1 MSVSILQKSC
11 VQNNSHPQQ
20 PKSEILP
27 KALGTRIAWKRLL
40 IIVYGASNHEN
51 KHACFFKRT
60 STVSSIYRVWVH
72 FYKIWTGLVV
82 QHDHPGPFFSLLSN
96 SLCWS
101 RVSGMEKKLRS
112 VATVKGE
119 SPSRQP
125 HKLQLKPEQNM
136 LMFPWF
142 CVFLPIIYSVSPVLS
157 MYVLIDPVYN
167 CIYIYIDIQH
177 ISLNSK
183 QSIKEQKL
191 VPLLPPLGTFNHLAQ
206 TW

>member
-96 SLCWS
+96 SVCWS
-101 RVSGMEKKLRS
+101 RVSGMEKNWGLW
-112 VATVKGE
+112 
-119 SPSRQP
+119 PLSRGNLPQGSLINFNLNLN
-125 HKLQLKPEQNM
+125 KTCWCSLG
-136 LMFPWF
+136 FVCF
-142 CVFLPIIYSVSPVLS
+142 CLLYIQFRPYYLC
-157 MYVLIDPVYN
+157 MY
-167 CIYIYIDIQH
+167 
-177 ISLNSK
+177 
-183 QSIKEQKL
+183 
-191 VPLLPPLGTFNHLAQ
+191 
-206 TW
+206 W